1 MGGTDDIGKPEQ
13 RQIGWRRFGLEYVEC
28 GSGDMAA
35 SQSVI
40 ERLFVN
46 ESPASAIDHARAFFH
61 QGDPLLVENGA
72 SLGSHRQMQSQEISL
87 GEPFF
92 EFAEELDLKRR
103 GAGGRGIRM

>member
-13 RQIGWRRFGLEYVEC
+13 RQIGWRRFGLEYIEG

-35 SQSVI
+35 GQSVI

-61 QGDPLLVENGA
+61 EGDPFLVENRA
-72 SLGSHRQMQSQEISL
+72 SFGSHRQMQSQEISL
-87 GEPFF
+87 GEHFI
-92 EFAEELDLKRR
+92 EIVEELDLKRP
-103 GAGGRGIRM
+103 